1 MRFRVQRYVRPSTSR
16 GSSEEAKA
24 KECQYL
30 TNCQS
35 LRKGSMKQ
43 PWWRRSIH
51 KMDAPRWRHGT
62 FARPSWS
69 LRGRSRCQHGRIVG
83 PLRSFGATLV
93 PPAIGQILTGPAK
106 IARDSL
112 ASMKLVA
119 VSTNLLPGVRLR
131 GSIDR
136 KLLPLCH
143 NGGSE

>member
-1 MRFRVQRYVRPSTSR
+1 MRPSTSR
-16 GSSEEAKA
+16 GSAESKIGGLSVFDEFPVAPRR
-24 KECQYL
+24 L
-30 TNCQS
+30 FDGS
-35 LRKGSMKQ
+35 LKQ
-43 PWWRRSIH
+43 PWRRRSIH

-112 ASMKLVA
+112 AYMKMVA
-119 VSTNLLPGVRLR
+119 IRANLLPGVRLR
-131 GSIDR
+131 GSIDN
-136 KLLPLCH
+136 KLLSLCH